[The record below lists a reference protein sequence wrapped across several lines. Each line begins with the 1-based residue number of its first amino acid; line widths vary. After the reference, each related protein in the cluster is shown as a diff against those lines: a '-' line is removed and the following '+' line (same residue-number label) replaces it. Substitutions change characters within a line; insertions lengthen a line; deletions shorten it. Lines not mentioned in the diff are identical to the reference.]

1 LPNLHS
7 WFQVTGPAGLWW
19 LAAGSFVV
27 ALSGALMP
35 GPLLVAAI
43 REGVRQG
50 ARAGPLLT
58 LGHGILEAA
67 VVVLVYLGAGGFL
80 KRPGPFAVVALA
92 GGAALLVMGALM
104 LRGARKATMA
114 GPTGAAAPEESSGGA
129 AGLGRTVLAGAGVSL
144 SNPYW
149 SLWWVTV
156 GMGYLASAAAWGWP
170 GLGVFFAGHILADL
184 AWYWLVTAAVAR
196 GRKLLSDRG
205 YRALIVG
212 CGLFL
217 VGFAG
222 QFLGAGLG
230 GLSTFF

>member
-1 LPNLHS
+1 
-7 WFQVTGPAGLWW
+7 
-19 LAAGSFVV
+19 
-27 ALSGALMP
+27 M
-35 GPLLVAAI
+35 
-43 REGVRQG
+43 
-50 ARAGPLLT
+50 
-58 LGHGILEAA
+58 
-67 VVVLVYLGAGGFL
+67 
-80 KRPGPFAVVALA
+80 
-92 GGAALLVMGALM
+92 
-104 LRGARKATMA
+104 
-114 GPTGAAAPEESSGGA
+114 
-129 AGLGRTVLAGAGVSL
+129 VSL

-149 SLWWVTV
+149 SIWWVTT
-156 GMGYLASAAAWGWP
+156 GAFFLGIAAPRGWA
-170 GLGVFFAGHILADL
+170 GVGVFFAGHILADL

>member
-1 LPNLHS
+1 
-7 WFQVTGPAGLWW
+7 
-19 LAAGSFVV
+19 
-27 ALSGALMP
+27 MP

-58 LGHGILEAA
+58 AGHGLLEAG
-67 VVVLVYLGAGGFL
+67 VVVLVYLGAGGLL
-80 KRPGPFAVVALA
+80 KRPGPFAVVALT

-104 LRGARKATMA
+104 LRNARKATMGDPA
-114 GPTGAAAPEESSGGA
+114 SGTAPAEGSGGA
-129 AGLGRTVLAGAGVSL
+129 AGLGRTVLAGAVVSL
-144 SNPYW
+144 ANPYW

-170 GLGVFFAGHILADL
+170 GLGVFFVGHILADL

-196 GRKLLSDRG
+196 GRRILSDRG
-205 YRALIVG
+205 YRVLMVC
-212 CGLFL
+212 CGIFL
-217 VGFAG
+217 LGFAG

-230 GLSTFF
+230 KLSALF